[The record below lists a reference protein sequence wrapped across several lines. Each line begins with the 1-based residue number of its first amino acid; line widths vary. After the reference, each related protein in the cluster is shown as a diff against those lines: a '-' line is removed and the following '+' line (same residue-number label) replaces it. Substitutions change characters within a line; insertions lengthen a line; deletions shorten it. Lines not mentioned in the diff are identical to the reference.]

1 VNRTCVLLCVL
12 ILTFTAS
19 SVFAAAGG
27 LQYPLIG
34 GTEPIPRPGHG
45 ESSQTVPITRF
56 IIAESDFAAGRK
68 DKALKGFLD
77 IAYSSPDDERKGF
90 VWMRVGELLLD
101 RGEYDRALEA
111 ADKAILLSR
120 MRFIV
125 LSAMDLKLRI
135 YQKMDWS
142 DEVRQVAGHLVE
154 QNYVRAYIPS
164 LLVLMARADARSGK
178 IAGSLA
184 LYRKAIEAAA
194 DSEEADV
201 FLHERE
207 SVIEEASELSPIYEA
222 VRSEEDPEVVSHLFL
237 ALGRTAMRNGFHG
250 MARYSFERAAGA
262 GGKWAQEA
270 MDLLYQVDQ
279 FFSGRPKIIGL
290 VPLTGKL
297 GDLGFSVLS
306 GAEVALNTERWSGR
320 EEIPVIRWV
329 DTAGEPEQ
337 ARAEFSFWVSD
348 RTVIGFLGPVT
359 GEEGRSVSMAFNSKS
374 PPVFYLGQKT
384 ILEKP
389 FLYGFGLSPIE
400 EARAVFGF
408 ISQEKDIDILLLHPE
423 NGYGRG
429 FAEAA
434 VKAAAETG
442 TRIAQTLTY
451 SPDARDFTSVIRN
464 AVGGAKFRQQSRTK
478 EKGKGI
484 QLPFDRIVVADRWD
498 RVFLLASQLK
508 YYNVYL
514 PLAGFSGWYSE
525 ELLKKAGNAVNGAII
540 SVDYSDAI
548 PGSKGELFRKEF
560 QDAMSSVPT
569 RFEAMGYDGA
579 QLMVEAFLLEG
590 GQDKPA
596 WEAMREKIPQ
606 IRSYSGVTGIFM
618 FGVSG
623 NMRRVVSLLRVNL
636 GNFVPAQTN

>member
-1 VNRTCVLLCVL
+1 MRRIGVLLC
-12 ILTFTAS
+12 IIFFMAS
-19 SVFAAAGG
+19 PSFAAEGE
-27 LQYPLIG
+27 LPQPQIG
-34 GTEPIPRPGHG
+34 GTEPVPRPGLG
-45 ESSQTVPITRF
+45 ESGRTVPITRF
-56 IIAESDFAAGRK
+56 VVAESDFAAGRSER
-68 DKALKGFLD
+68 ALKGFLD

-90 VWMRVGELLLD
+90 VWMRVGELLLG
-101 RGEYDRALEA
+101 RGEYDKALEA

-120 MRFIV
+120 ARFIV

-142 DEVRQVAGHLVE
+142 DEVRQVAGHLVD
-154 QNYVRAYIPS
+154 QNYVNAYIPS
-164 LLVLMARADARSGK
+164 LFVLMARADAKSGK

-194 DSEEADV
+194 DPEEAEV
-201 FLHERE
+201 FLSERE
-207 SVIEEASELSPIYEA
+207 SVIEEAVDLSLLYEA
-222 VRSEEDPEVVSHLFL
+222 VQSEEDPEVLSHLFL
-237 ALGRTAMRNGFHG
+237 ALGRVAMRNDFHG

-270 MDLLYQVDQ
+270 VDLLYRIDQ
-279 FFSGRPKIIGL
+279 IFSGHPKIIGL

-297 GDLGFSVLS
+297 GDLGFAILS
-306 GAEVALNTERWSGR
+306 GAEVALSSGRWHGR
-320 EEIPVIRWV
+320 EEVPVIRWV

-337 ARAEFSFWVSD
+337 ARVEFSFWASD
-348 RTVIGFLGPVT
+348 RTVVGFLGPVT
-359 GEEGRSVSMAFNSKS
+359 GEEGRSVSAAFNSKS

-408 ISQEKDIDILLLHPE
+408 ISLEKEVDILLLHPD

-429 FAEAA
+429 FAEASI
-434 VKAAAETG
+434 KAASETG
-442 TRIAQTLTY
+442 TRIVKTIAY
-451 SPDARDFTSVIRN
+451 PPDARDFTGVIRS
-464 AVGGAKFRQQSRTK
+464 AVGNAKFQQQARAK

-484 QLPFDRIVVADRWD
+484 KLPIDRIVVADRWD

-525 ELLKKAGNAVNGAII
+525 ELLQKAGSAVNGAVI

-548 PGSKGELFRKEF
+548 PGSMGDQFRKEF
-560 QDAMSSVPT
+560 QETMRSAPT

-579 QLMVEAFLLEG
+579 QLMAEAFLSEG
-590 GQDKPA
+590 GHDKSA
-596 WEAMREKIPQ
+596 GETMREKIP
-606 IRSYSGVTGIFM
+606 RMRGYFGVTGTFM
-618 FGVSG
+618 FGASG

-636 GNFVPAQTN
+636 GNFVPAQAN